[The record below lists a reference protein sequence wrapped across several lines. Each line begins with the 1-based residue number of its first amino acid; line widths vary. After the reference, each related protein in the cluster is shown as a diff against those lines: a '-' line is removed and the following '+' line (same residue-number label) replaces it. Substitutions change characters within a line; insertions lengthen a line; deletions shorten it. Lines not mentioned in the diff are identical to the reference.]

1 MRQILF
7 RLIGILEVAGGFYGM
22 AVVLPRLLE
31 FGPLRTAAIG
41 LIEFALYA
49 FVLVA
54 GVLLLENSERGIRFS
69 SIAQLLQLPL
79 IATPIFSY
87 GLYAGAYINL
97 LAILHVP
104 VHPELTWRFGSQV
117 FMLAFAGPAASRLG
131 VNLLALLSW
140 LVLKLR

>member
-22 AVVLPRLLE
+22 AIELPHLLAS
-31 FGPLRTAAIG
+31 GPLHTAVIQ
-41 LIEFALYA
+41 LIAFALYA

-54 GVLLLENSERGIRFS
+54 GVLLLENSERGIRLS

-79 IATPIFSY
+79 IGTPIFSY
-87 GLYAGAYINL
+87 GLFCGAFINVFTTIHL
-97 LAILHVP
+97 
-104 VHPELTWRFGSQV
+104 HPEVTWRFASQG
-117 FMLAFAGPAASRLG
+117 FNLGFGGPSVSYLG
-131 VNLLALLSW
+131 INLLALLSW